1 MTKPAIINSKA
12 WQPCSDFKQY
22 RSHSIKKKRQG
33 GTNRELISQSLDV
46 TAQDPQIS
54 DLGA

>member
-1 MTKPAIINSKA
+1 MG
-12 WQPCSDFKQY
+12 
-22 RSHSIKKKRQG
+22 QG